1 MTDRFPLR
9 SKLLAVPELK
19 AKYLANLKSIA
30 TNDLSAET
38 FGALVAEFSDVI
50 VEEVKKDTRKLMTN
64 SAFEAATKKGSDGVL
79 NKFAAERSKYLL
91 EHPLIKELER

>member
-9 SKLLAVPELK
+9 NKLLAIPELK

-30 TNDLSAET
+30 ANDLNADT
-38 FGALVAEFSDVI
+38 FGALVAEFRDVI
-50 VEEVKKDTRKLMTN
+50 EKEVKKDTRKMMTN
-64 SAFEAATKKGSDGVL
+64 SAFEAATKKGSKGAL

-91 EHPLIKELER
+91 THPLIKELD

>member
-30 TNDLSAET
+30 ANDLSAET
-38 FGALVAEFSDVI
+38 FGTVVAKLSDVI
-50 VEEVKKDTRKLMTN
+50 AAEVKKDSRKLTTN
-64 SAFEAATKKGSDGVL
+64 SAFEAATKKGSDGAL